1 MLVATHASSQG
12 SPVQPV
18 LDVVPAPTHPK
29 PKPPPPTLQ
38 PQEMLTM
45 SNRLFYIRAGFGG
58 KEVHESQLSLRETC
72 VLRGDRTV
80 GLTDG
85 VFFFLI
91 GGRLSPR

>member
-18 LDVVPAPTHPK
+18 LGVVPVPTHPK

-58 KEVHESQLSLRETC
+58 KEVHESQLSLRETQGRSDGGPDR
-72 VLRGDRTV
+72 RG
-80 GLTDG
+80 L
-85 VFFFLI
+85 F
-91 GGRLSPR
+91 